1 MTQSTPERD
10 DNREIL
16 SKVLGKT
23 PSGLHI
29 LIAGDGN
36 GRTTG
41 MLASWVQQASF
52 EPPAVTVAV
61 NKKRYL
67 NDWLEKSPHV
77 VLNLVA
83 ESQNEMLK
91 QFGKG
96 FEPDEPAFEGVETGT
111 AQNGLPTLTR
121 AIGYLEGTVQN
132 KMDAGDHF
140 VYLVELSTA
149 GSANPESLPSAAPW
163 THIRKNGF
171 SY

>member
-1 MTQSTPERD
+1 MSESAPERD
-10 DNREIL
+10 ENREVL
-16 SKVLGKT
+16 SKILGKT

-29 LIAGDGN
+29 LIAGDGK

-41 MLASWVQQASF
+41 MLASWVQQAAF
-52 EPPAVTVAV
+52 DPPSVTVAV

-67 NDWLEKSPHV
+67 NDWLTQSPQV
-77 VLNLVA
+77 VLNLIA

-96 FEPDEPAFEGVETGT
+96 FEPDEPAFEGVDTGS

-121 AIGYLEGTVQN
+121 AIGYLEGNVRN

-140 VYLVELSTA
+140 IYLVELTAA
-149 GSANPESLPSAAPW
+149 GSANPEAIPSSAPW
-163 THIRKNGF
+163 THIRKTGF